1 MDPEQ
6 ADADKK
12 LQFLRGYIEKQFAT
26 GRTPKAVYADLV
38 DRKVPPRLA
47 SEMITSVLDAET
59 PPAIPQSSPAEKQ
72 PEPTASP
79 EDLTPASQPDSRVR
93 QESPPPDRS
102 TRIKIYIRS
111 QLAAGR
117 SEKEI
122 LALLLQRQVSRSLAL
137 DLIHEVF
144 EEPVSEAVTPMPR
157 AAMDVAPEL
166 RSAPSAIAIPPLDNL
181 RAISEYVH
189 SQLALGIGQ
198 KELVDRLEAHG
209 MPRSQAIDVV
219 VAAGERN
226 QRQKAGAAD
235 GGLREKR
242 QRAGRKLLIGAAFLT
257 GGGCITLV
265 SFMAAEEGGTYWLF
279 YGPMIYGLVS
289 LVSGVVD
296 WVGSR

>member
-12 LQFLRGYIEKQFAT
+12 LQFLRGYIEKQFET
-26 GRTPKAVYADLV
+26 GKTPKAVYADLV
-38 DRKVPPRLA
+38 GRKVPPRLA
-47 SEMITSVLDAET
+47 NEMITSILDAKT
-59 PPAIPQSSPAEKQ
+59 SSAIPQSSPPEKQ
-72 PEPTASP
+72 PDPLAAP
-79 EDLTPASQPDSRVR
+79 EDLPSASQPDSRVR
-93 QESPPPDRS
+93 QESPPPDRR
-102 TRIKIYIRS
+102 TRIKIYIRN

-122 LALLLQRQVSRSLAL
+122 LALLLQRQISRSLAL

-144 EEPVSEAVTPMPR
+144 EEPVSEAETPMPR

-166 RSAPSAIAIPPLDNL
+166 RSAPYAIAIPPLDNV
-181 RAISEYVH
+181 RAMSEYVH
-189 SQLALGIGQ
+189 SQLALGTGQ

-219 VAAGERN
+219 VAVGELT
-226 QRQKAGAAD
+226 QRQKADAAD

-242 QRAGRKLLIGAAFLT
+242 QRAGRKLLIGSAFLT

-265 SFMAAEEGGTYWLF
+265 SFLAAEDGGTYWLF
-279 YGPMIYGLVS
+279 YGPMIYGFIS
-289 LVSGVVD
+289 LLSGVVD